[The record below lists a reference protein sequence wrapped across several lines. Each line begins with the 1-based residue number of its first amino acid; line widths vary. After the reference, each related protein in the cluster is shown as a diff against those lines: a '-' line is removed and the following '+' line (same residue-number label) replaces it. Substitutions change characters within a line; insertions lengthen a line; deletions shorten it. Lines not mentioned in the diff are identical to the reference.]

1 MENYKNAHRWLI
13 LAFVIVVLGFFRSYW
28 SKFPDVDFAHH
39 LHLLSATA
47 WFALLVWQPRL
58 ATTGRLRQHRRNGMI
73 GLFLAGAVVGTS
85 LLMVPRNIEN
95 AVAGIDV
102 GFVDPTFFYGISF
115 FDLVT
120 VAGFSLAVIMA
131 ILTARRPE
139 DHALWMISTAFW
151 IIGPAFA
158 RLAVLPVVMIRGN
171 LEGLQFFDIIVPA
184 MGLVLAVIA
193 FVAWRMKRLHPA
205 LVLAFLGNTAG
216 FVAEPIGDWEP
227 WRNFCEAVLLRP
239 SD

>member
-47 WFALLVWQPRL
+47 WFALLIWQPRL

-95 AVAGIDV
+95 AVAGTDS
-102 GFVDPTFFYGISF
+102 GFVDPTFFYGVSF

-120 VAGFSLAVIMA
+120 VVGFSIAVIMA
-131 ILTARRPE
+131 ILTSRRPQ
-139 DHALWMISTAFW
+139 DHALWMVSTAFW

-158 RLAVLPVVMIRGN
+158 RLAVIPVAMIRGGVS
-171 LEGLQFFDIIVPA
+171 GLHFFDIIVPA
-184 MGLVLAVIA
+184 VALVLAVIA
-193 FVAWRMKRLHPA
+193 FITWRLKRLHPA
-205 LVLAFLGNTAG
+205 LVLAFLGNASA
-216 FVAEPIGDWEP
+216 FLAEPIGDWEP
-227 WRNFCEAVLLRP
+227 WRTFCETVLLRP